1 MRRQFFGILGLALIV
16 TASPALAADSKGDF
30 GVKGFGLESCESYV
44 TARSQSGAG
53 YYAFRSWLNGYLSAY
68 NQLTPG
74 TYEITGKV
82 NLESLT
88 AWLAEYCQPRPSVGF
103 VLAVSALMA
112 VLEPTRLTAKP
123 ANELTA
129 ALSAADRDTVG
140 RVQQALKD
148 KGYYKGTIDGLL
160 GPLTRTAIG
169 AFQRREGLNVTGQ
182 PDVPTLGRLN
192 LR

>member
-1 MRRQFFGILGLALIV
+1 MRRQFFGILGLTLIV

-68 NQLTPG
+68 NQLTPA
-74 TYEITGKV
+74 TYEIAGKAD
-82 NLESLT
+82 LEGLT
-88 AWLAEYCQPRPSVGF
+88 AWLADYCSARPRVGF
-103 VLAVSALMA
+103 VLAVSALTA
-112 VLEPTRLTAKP
+112 TLEPSRLTAKP
-123 ANELTA
+123 AGTPKA
-129 ALSAADRDTVG
+129 ALSAADRETVG
-140 RVQQALKD
+140 RIQQVLKD
-148 KGYYKGTIDGLL
+148 KGYFKGTIDGLL
-160 GPLTRTAIG
+160 GPQTRTAIG
-169 AFQRREGLNVTGQ
+169 AFQRKEGLTVTGQ